1 MRDVVDEVS
10 LKWLS
15 LIVLL
20 NLSFKRLELEIREGL
35 IWLGILLED
44 VNII

>member
-15 LIVLL
+15 LIVFL
-20 NLSFKRLELEIREGL
+20 NLSFKRLELEIREGF